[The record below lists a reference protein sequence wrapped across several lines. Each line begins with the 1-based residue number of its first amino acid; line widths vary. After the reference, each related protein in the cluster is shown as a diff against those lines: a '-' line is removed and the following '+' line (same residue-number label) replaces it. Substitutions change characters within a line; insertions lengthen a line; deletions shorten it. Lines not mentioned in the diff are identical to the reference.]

1 MLFYVTIA
9 ICLVNVNTIEMELYN
24 FVEKAG
30 PTEMG
35 HLSIYV
41 CSKKGLGLGRPT
53 RTMTLWLQL
62 LKSGIGFFMFLTV
75 FFYN

>member
-1 MLFYVTIA
+1 
-9 ICLVNVNTIEMELYN
+9 VNVNTIEMELYN

-41 CSKKGLGLGRPT
+41 CSKKGLGRPT

-75 FFYN
+75 FFIIDFG